1 MDFETDD
8 TSKDPFEDILDQYPG
23 ATLMNVTGNPYAA
36 INARGLQMDANALA
50 AAGLNSFTS
59 SATPAT
65 TGGGNITLQDILNLP
80 LTEEAER
87 RIAVEKVLANLKWV
101 LDDFNEGIEQEK
113 SNRAKLDSINEE
125 WANLDRSGM
134 TDDEFKAA
142 EKNYQAKLAQQTI
155 WNEQNIQGLTYGNTR
170 NDDFEEGVEK
180 NYSTALAAA
189 QQAVADLGVTRAEVE
204 NWNAVNRA
212 PWEAPISP
220 TLGTGATI
228 FDRVGDMASS
238 GLGALAEA
246 ADWTGEA
253 LGDVIGMGD
262 PDQYGPTFPAVG
274 GVGWQWGETG
284 HTMPVRIGTAKDGT
298 PIVINIPGGGAVQ
311 GAATAAAEAPRTLG
325 GLWDIIRGTYQ
336 GLGGIGGIAT
346 AAAAH
351 KMGLEEDDEDTDSTL
366 GAIYVPTDDT
376 VGGEGIG
383 EDPLT
388 ANTVA
393 TTGAVVE
400 TPQQIAVRKTMKVF
414 DDAGGGEKGKAAVLK
429 ALEDNGLTIADLSEQ
444 TGVSIA
450 ELETF
455 LTPAGTGADI
465 VTTGTGADIVTTG
478 TGTDIV
484 VETPQQ
490 IAYKKA
496 MKVFD
501 DAGGGEAGKA
511 AVLQAL
517 EDNNLS
523 LQDLATQTGVSLDEI
538 KTFLGLGGLTI
549 DGGTTTSTVGPVL
562 PDSAT
567 GILGLDTTGP
577 TLTKRVD
584 IGAKPDALTKRVD
597 YGPLDLKK
605 SIDALDQKLELKKGI
620 GALEQQRDLKRGV
633 VLTGEPSIGGGI
645 SELRSGPSF
654 GGAVTLETG
663 PNASGTL
670 EHVPG
675 ASTTYRSSLGEDFP
689 GAAAT
694 LRASL
699 NEPGDLKGTLRAG
712 GLEETLTAGEVFKG
726 ELKGSTSP
734 AEKTSTLRG
743 SSSSSSSGGM
753 SAPMGGG
760 SPGEGAG
767 EPGDLTEIEYL
778 FQRFGD
784 TIFAPELTKA
794 EENELLY
801 PYR

>member
-1 MDFETDD
+1 MDSSEGILSGTGIC
-8 TSKDPFEDILDQYPG
+8 DPLDIDCIDAARAKYSDVPG
-23 ATLMNVTGNPYAA
+23 STTYSNPTAA
-36 INARGLQMDANALA
+36 ANNRGLQMDANALA

-59 SATPAT
+59 SATSAT
-65 TGGGNITLQDILNLP
+65 TGGGNITLQDILDLP
-80 LTEEAER
+80 KTDKALR
-87 RIAVEKVLANLKWV
+87 RIAIEEALGNLKWV

-113 SNRAKLDSINEE
+113 SNRAALDSIHEE
-125 WANLDRSGM
+125 WANLDISGM
-134 TDDEFKAA
+134 SDDEFEAA

-155 WNEQNIQGLTYGNTR
+155 WNEQSIQGLTYGNTR
-170 NDDFEEGVEK
+170 NDAFEEGVEK

-189 QQAVADLGVTRAEVE
+189 QQAVADLGVTRTEIE

-414 DDAGGGEKGKAAVLK
+414 DDAGGGAKGKAAV
-429 ALEDNGLTIADLSEQ
+429 I
-444 TGVSIA
+444 
-450 ELETF
+450 
-455 LTPAGTGADI
+455 
-465 VTTGTGADIVTTG
+465 
-478 TGTDIV
+478 
-484 VETPQQ
+484 
-490 IAYKKA
+490 
-496 MKVFD
+496 
-501 DAGGGEAGKA
+501 
-511 AVLQAL
+511 QAL
-517 EDNNLS
+517 ADNNLS

-538 KTFLGLGGLTI
+538 KTFLYPVV
-549 DGGTTTSTVGPVL
+549 DNTTTSTVSDLDKINTIFSTGTGL
-562 PDSAT
+562 QGESAT
-567 GILGLDTTGP
+567 GILGLDTAGP
-577 TLTKRVD
+577 LNLTKRVD
-584 IGAKPDALTKRVD
+584 IDDPLKDILKRVDYSPLDLTAGIQVDVKPDDLTKRVEIGAKPEDITKRVD
-597 YGPLDLKK
+597 YSPLDLKK
-605 SIDALDQKLELKKGI
+605 SIGALDQKLDLKKGI
-620 GALEQQRDLKRGV
+620 GALDPQPNLLRKV
-633 VLTGEPSIGGGI
+633 TLTGEPLIGGDI

-675 ASTTYRSSLGEDFP
+675 ASTTYRSSLGEAFP

-694 LRASL
+694 FKTSL
-699 NEPGDLKGTLRAG
+699 NEGAPGDLKGTLR
-712 GLEETLTAGEVFKG
+712 GLEGTLTAGEVFKG
-726 ELKGSTSP
+726 EFNEPYETGSSSVQK
-734 AEKTSTLRG
+734 ASTLRG
-743 SSSSSSSGGM
+743 SSGGGGGGGGGGGM
-753 SAPMGGG
+753 DTGGG